1 MADRP
6 TPAQLAATDDGSI
19 VKHSVNIAG
28 HRTSISLEAPFWAAL
43 REIAD
48 ADGTSIAAL
57 ITEIDANR
65 RGNLSSALRVYVLAR
80 VKLGI
85 GPAPAP

>member
-1 MADRP
+1 MAATP
-6 TPAQLAATDDGSI
+6 TPAQLAAADDGSI

-48 ADGTSIAAL
+48 ADGTSIAAI

-85 GPAPAP
+85 GPAPAS